1 MLKRLHIAQKFTIYF
16 LIIGG
21 VVLLTLSVIFYV
33 QFKSSLLERTLLQ
46 LSSVNTLKKDHV
58 IDELEVRKDQLH
70 DLIELSQKI
79 DSISL
84 VDHVSL
90 LNLSNAA
97 LISQQGEL
105 IWIERPVYKETLVSI
120 KNTLTDVP
128 IVSEITHPTKDELEI
143 AFTYPLKNGT
153 WVVLIE
159 HAKDIEN
166 ILYERTGLG
175 TTGESYIVGMD
186 SLMRTKSRFY
196 PNEPP
201 SKFKVNTRVVAKALQ
216 GKTGKDQIIDYRD
229 VQVLSAYRNI
239 QVDQINWAILSEID
253 VAEAMRP
260 VIALRNRLFIISLFT
275 LALLLMLSWVL
286 AQRIAQP
293 IIELKETI
301 LEVAQGNLP
310 DTSELQKGHDEIG
323 QMTDAVEH
331 LIAGLRKVILFAQN
345 IGYGNF
351 DVSYTPLSP
360 EDQLGKSLSAM
371 LNQLQSYRSKTKLL
385 DLRNKKALLEGQ
397 ESERARLARDIHD
410 GIGPLLTAIK
420 LQIAT
425 LDNNTEKKE
434 ELKSQLDHTIQ
445 EVRRISNNLMPAVLL
460 DFGVGAALKNLIE
473 GISKSSPIQ
482 FTYKDDLLDE
492 NSKLS
497 SEVNIALYRIVQEAI
512 NNVIK
517 HAQASSLKISLTEF
531 EDRVSV
537 FIADDGKGFKYNSD
551 HLNELTTHGLRNMRD
566 RIQLLGGEIS
576 VHSSKLGTTIEF
588 DLPL

>member
-58 IDELEVRKDQLH
+58 IDELEVRKNQLH
-70 DLIELSQKI
+70 DLIQLSQAI

-84 VDHVSL
+84 VDHASL

-97 LISQQGEL
+97 LISTNGVLQWSEKPL
-105 IWIERPVYKETLVSI
+105 YTETLLSL
-120 KNTLTDVP
+120 KNTLKPVP
-128 IVSEITHPTKDELEI
+128 IVSEITHPAKDELEI
-143 AFTYPLKNGT
+143 AFTFPLKKKG

-196 PNEPP
+196 PNDPP
-201 SKFKVNTRVVAKALQ
+201 SMFKVNTPVVAKALEGQ
-216 GKTGKDQIIDYRD
+216 TGKDEITDYRG
-229 VQVLSAYRNI
+229 VLVLSAYRNI
-239 QVDQINWAILSEID
+239 NVDQINWAILSEID

-260 VIALRNRLFIISLFT
+260 VIALRNRLLIISLFT

-310 DTSELQKGHDEIG
+310 DTSTLQKGHDEIG

-331 LIAGLRKVILFAQN
+331 LIEGLRKVIVFAQN
-345 IGYGNF
+345 VGYGNF
-351 DVSYTPLSP
+351 EVSYTPLSP
-360 EDQLGKSLSAM
+360 EDQLGKSLAAM
-371 LNQLQSYRSKTKLL
+371 LHQLQNYRSKTKQL

-420 LQIAT
+420 LQIAS
-425 LDNNTEKKE
+425 LDNKSEKKE
-434 ELKSQLDHTIQ
+434 DLKSQLDHTIQ

-460 DFGVGAALKNLIE
+460 DFGVGAALKNLIA
-473 GISKSSPIQ
+473 GIAKSSPID
-482 FTYKDDLLDE
+482 FNYKDDLFTE
-492 NSKLS
+492 NSKLTN
-497 SEVNIALYRIVQEAI
+497 ELNIALYRIVHEAI

-517 HAQASSLKISLTEF
+517 HSQASTLKISLTEF
-531 EDRVSV
+531 DDRVSV
-537 FIADDGKGFKYNSD
+537 FIADDGNGFNYHIDK
-551 HLNELTTHGLRNMRD
+551 LNELETHGLRNMRD
-566 RIQLLGGEIS
+566 RINLLGGEIE
-576 VHSSKLGTTIEF
+576 VHSSKSGTTIEF